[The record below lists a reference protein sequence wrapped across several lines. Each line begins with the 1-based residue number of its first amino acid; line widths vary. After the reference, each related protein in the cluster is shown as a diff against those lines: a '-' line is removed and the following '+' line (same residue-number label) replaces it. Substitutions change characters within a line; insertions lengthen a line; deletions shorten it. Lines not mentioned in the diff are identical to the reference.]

1 MSGETSAQ
9 PGAIRSGDDV
19 REMFG
24 RITPGYDRMNRLMT
38 GGRDIAWR
46 RAAVQATLEG
56 YAIGT
61 ARVLDLATGTG
72 DLALA
77 LAAGGAGRVVG
88 LDFAEPMV
96 RVAQAKA
103 TRLGPRGPEWVV
115 GDAMAMPFPDATF
128 DACTVGF
135 GLRNMPDYAAALT
148 EMARVVRPGGRLV
161 CLEMTPLRVPLV
173 GTVVDWGFRA
183 VLPLVGGA
191 VSGDADAYRYLPASV
206 AAFPDVRAL
215 AALMR
220 TAGFEPVRWRRF
232 GAGTVA
238 LHVGTRARD

>member
-1 MSGETSAQ
+1 MSGGTSAQ

-38 GGRDIAWR
+38 GGRDLAWR
-46 RAAVQATLEG
+46 RAAVLAALEG
-56 YAIGT
+56 YALGT

-77 LAAGGAGRVVG
+77 LAAGGAGEVVG
-88 LDFAEPMV
+88 LDFAEPML
-96 RVAQAKA
+96 RMARGKSEG
-103 TRLGPRGPEWVV
+103 LGSGSPHWVV
-115 GDAMAMPFPDATF
+115 GDGMAMPFPDATF

-183 VLPLVGGA
+183 VLPVVGGA

-215 AALMR
+215 AMLMR

-238 LHVGTRARD
+238 LHVGTRTRG